1 MKEKIHNQ
9 TSEFRSLKQLTAGT
23 HACHDA
29 LKDGREFERVF
40 IKKGARGELFEA
52 IIGMCKE
59 QAVPFSFVPGEKL
72 DRLTNVNHQGVV
84 GLHAEIS
91 YQKYED
97 IIPFLFEQGLSP
109 LCVLLDRVT
118 DVRNFGAIVRTAESL
133 GAHCIIIPDR
143 GAAQINTEAIK
154 TSAGAIGRLP
164 ICRTDNLDEA
174 ISFLRLSGIRVVA
187 ASEKGSVPVYQSEL
201 SGPLAI
207 VMGSEEDGVSSQIL
221 DNVDEVLHV
230 PMSGKTG
237 SLNVSVAM
245 GMFMYEASRQRN
257 LD

>member
-1 MKEKIHNQ
+1 MIEKTHKQ

-23 HACHDA
+23 HACNDA
-29 LKDGREFERVF
+29 LRDGREFERVF
-40 IKKGARGELFEA
+40 IRKGSRGDIFES
-52 IIGMCKE
+52 IINRCKE
-59 QAVPFSFVPGEKL
+59 RAIPFTFVPVEKL

-97 IIPFLFEQGLSP
+97 IIPFLFEKGLTP
-109 LCVLLDRVT
+109 LCVILDRVT
-118 DVRNFGAIVRTAESL
+118 DVRNFGAIARTAEGL

-154 TSAGAIGRLP
+154 TSAGALGRLP
-164 ICRTDNLDEA
+164 ICRTDNLSGA
-174 ISFLRLSGIRVVA
+174 IGFLKMSGLKMVA
-187 ASEKGSVPVYQSEL
+187 ASEKGSIQLYQADL
-201 SGPLAI
+201 RGPLGI
-207 VMGSEEDGVSSQIL
+207 VMGSEEDGVSNDIL
-221 DNVDEVLHV
+221 EMMDETLKV
-230 PMSGKTG
+230 PMSGETE

-245 GMFMYEASRQRN
+245 GMFIYETTRQRN